1 VGVGD
6 ESLDCFIASSKASLY
21 AKPVTKAG
29 YLRQKM
35 TTTVTFA
42 DLNLSASTLKAVS
55 ELGYENPSP
64 IQAATIPL
72 ILSQQDVI
80 GQAQTGTGKTAAF
93 ALPVLN
99 QIDLKQNLPQVIVM
113 CPTRELAIQVSEAF
127 QAYARHLK
135 GFHVLPIYGGQ
146 SYSQQ
151 ISALKRGVHVIVGTP
166 GRVLD
171 HLDRGTLKL
180 SGIKTLILDE
190 ADEMLRMGFIEDIET
205 IMDSAPEECQK
216 TMFSATM
223 PAPIA
228 KIARKYL
235 KDPQE
240 VKIASKTSTVERIE
254 QQFLMLRNNQKLDAL
269 TRILEAEDYD
279 GCIIFV
285 RTRSL
290 TTELS
295 EKLEAR
301 GHAVAPINGD
311 MNQAARE
318 QTIRRLKSGKL
329 DIVIAT
335 DVAARG
341 LDVERISLVVN
352 YDIPLD
358 TEAYVHRIGRTGRAG
373 RTGKAILLTT
383 PREKRLLFAIER
395 ATKQKL
401 TAMSVPS
408 SDMIAQR
415 RAENFSTT
423 VAEVLQSTPLQFYQ
437 EFSEMLQDKLDV
449 SESELAAALI
459 YMAQERS
466 PLQVEMND
474 FQAMDIYRDR
484 EDRGRRDR
492 GDRGDRG
499 ERRNRDDS
507 NKQTYRIEVGRDHGV
522 QVSDI
527 VGAIANE
534 AKIDARQIGRI
545 KLNDNFSTVDL
556 PRDMPAEALAHLKGV
571 YIRKRQI
578 DITEFEGNHGGERR
592 RRGGGEGRRFDGDK
606 KRSRRFDR

>member
-1 VGVGD
+1 
-6 ESLDCFIASSKASLY
+6 
-21 AKPVTKAG
+21 
-29 YLRQKM
+29 M
-35 TTTVTFA
+35 TTTVSFA
-42 DLNLSASTLKAVS
+42 DLNLSEPTLKAVQ

-72 ILSQQDVI
+72 ILEQQDII

-93 ALPVLN
+93 ALPVLS
-99 QIDLKQNLPQVIVM
+99 QIDLDQRLPQVIVM

-127 QAYARHLK
+127 QAYARYIK

-146 SYSQQ
+146 AYGQQ
-151 ISALKRGVHVIVGTP
+151 INALKRGVHVVVGTP

-171 HLDRGTLKL
+171 HLDKGTLKL

-205 IMDSAPEECQK
+205 IMDAAPKECQK

-223 PAPIA
+223 PTPIA

-235 KDPQE
+235 RNPEE

-269 TRILEAEDYD
+269 TRILEAEEYD

-318 QTIRRLKSGKL
+318 QTIRRLKSGSL

-341 LDVERISLVVN
+341 LDVERISLVIN

-373 RTGKAILLTT
+373 RSGKAILLTT

-401 TAMSVPS
+401 TACHC
-408 SDMIAQR
+408 
-415 RAENFSTT
+415 
-423 VAEVLQSTPLQFYQ
+423 PL
-437 EFSEMLQDKLDV
+437 
-449 SESELAAALI
+449 
-459 YMAQERS
+459 
-466 PLQVEMND
+466 
-474 FQAMDIYRDR
+474 
-484 EDRGRRDR
+484 
-492 GDRGDRG
+492 
-499 ERRNRDDS
+499 
-507 NKQTYRIEVGRDHGV
+507 
-522 QVSDI
+522 
-527 VGAIANE
+527 
-534 AKIDARQIGRI
+534 
-545 KLNDNFSTVDL
+545 
-556 PRDMPAEALAHLKGV
+556 PA
-571 YIRKRQI
+571 
-578 DITEFEGNHGGERR
+578 
-592 RRGGGEGRRFDGDK
+592 
-606 KRSRRFDR
+606 

>member
-1 VGVGD
+1 
-6 ESLDCFIASSKASLY
+6 
-21 AKPVTKAG
+21 
-29 YLRQKM
+29 M
-35 TTTVTFA
+35 TTTLSFA
-42 DLNLSASTLKAVS
+42 DLNLTEPTLKAVR

-72 ILSQQDVI
+72 IMNNQDII

-93 ALPVLN
+93 ALPVLS
-99 QIDLKQNLPQVIVM
+99 QIELDRKLPQVIVM

-127 QAYARHLK
+127 QAYARYIP
-135 GFHVLPIYGGQ
+135 GFHVMPIYGGQ
-146 SYSQQ
+146 AYGQQ
-151 ISALKRGVHVIVGTP
+151 INALKRGVHVVVGTP

-171 HLDRGTLKL
+171 HLDKGTLKL

-205 IMDSAPEECQK
+205 IMEAAPEECQK

-235 KDPQE
+235 KNPEE
-240 VKIASKTSTVERIE
+240 VKIASKTSTVERID

-341 LDVERISLVVN
+341 LDVDRISLVVN

-401 TAMSVPS
+401 TSMPVPS

-415 RAENFSTT
+415 RADNFSAT
-423 VAEVLQSTPLQFYQ
+423 VAEILQSTPLQFYQ
-437 EFSEMLQDKLDV
+437 EFSEMLQEKLDV
-449 SESELAAALI
+449 SQSELAAALI

-466 PLQVEMND
+466 PLQVEMTD
-474 FQAMDIYRDR
+474 FQSMDVYRNERD
-484 EDRGRRDR
+484 DRGRGRER
-492 GDRGDRG
+492 SGFG
-499 ERRNRDDS
+499 ERTRDDS
-507 NKQTYRIEVGRDHGV
+507 NKQTYRIEVGREHGV

-534 AKIDARQIGRI
+534 ARIDARQIGRI
-545 KLNDNFSTVDL
+545 KLNDTFSTVDL
-556 PRDMPAEALAHLKGV
+556 PRDMPAQALDHLKKV

-578 DITEFEGNHGGERR
+578 DISAYDGHGGGNERR
-592 RRGGGEGRRFDGDK
+592 GRRSEGRNEGRGEGREGRRFDGER
-606 KRSRRFDR
+606 KRPRRSER

>member
-1 VGVGD
+1 
-6 ESLDCFIASSKASLY
+6 
-21 AKPVTKAG
+21 
-29 YLRQKM
+29 M
-35 TTTVTFA
+35 TTTVSFA
-42 DLNLSASTLKAVS
+42 DLNLSEPTLKAVQ

-72 ILSQQDVI
+72 IMNNQDII

-93 ALPVLN
+93 ALPVLS
-99 QIDLKQNLPQVIVM
+99 QIDLKQKLPQVIVM

-127 QAYARHLK
+127 QAYARHIP
-135 GFHVLPIYGGQ
+135 GFHVMPIYGGQ
-146 SYSQQ
+146 AYGQQ
-151 ISALKRGVHVIVGTP
+151 ISALKRGVHVVVGTP

-171 HLDRGTLKL
+171 HLDKGTLKL
-180 SGIKTLILDE
+180 TGIKTLILDE

-205 IMDSAPEECQK
+205 IMEAAPQECQK

-235 KDPQE
+235 QDPEE
-240 VKIASKTSTVERIE
+240 VKIASKTSTVERID

-269 TRILEAEDYD
+269 TRILEAEEYD

-401 TAMSVPS
+401 TAMPVPS

-415 RAENFSTT
+415 RADNFSAT

-437 EFSEMLQDKLDV
+437 EFSEMLQEKLDV
-449 SESELAAALI
+449 TESELAAALI
-459 YMAQERS
+459 YMAQERN
-466 PLQVEMND
+466 PLQVEMSD
-474 FQAMDIYRDR
+474 FQAMDVYRNERD
-484 EDRGRRDR
+484 DRGRGRDKGQGR
-492 GDRGDRG
+492 GDRQ
-499 ERRNRDDS
+499 RDDS

-534 AKIDARQIGRI
+534 ARIDARQIGRI
-545 KLNDNFSTVDL
+545 KLNGSFSTVDL
-556 PRDMPAEALAHLKGV
+556 PSDMPSGALEHLKKV
-571 YIRKRQI
+571 HIRKRQI
-578 DITEFEGNHGGERR
+578 DIQAYDGNGGGGGERR
-592 RRGGGEGRRFDGDK
+592 GRRNEGRSDRRSEGNRGEGRGEGRGRGDGDRK
-606 KRSRRFDR
+606 SRRRSER

>member
-1 VGVGD
+1 
-6 ESLDCFIASSKASLY
+6 
-21 AKPVTKAG
+21 
-29 YLRQKM
+29 M
-35 TTTVTFA
+35 TTTVSFA
-42 DLNLSASTLKAVS
+42 DLNLSEPTLKAVQ

-72 ILSQQDVI
+72 IMNNQDII

-93 ALPVLN
+93 ALPVLS
-99 QIDLKQNLPQVIVM
+99 QIDLKQKLPQVIVM

-127 QAYARHLK
+127 QAYARHIP
-135 GFHVLPIYGGQ
+135 GFHVMPIYGGQ
-146 SYSQQ
+146 AYGQQ
-151 ISALKRGVHVIVGTP
+151 ISALKRGVHVVVGTP

-171 HLDRGTLKL
+171 HLDKGTLKL
-180 SGIKTLILDE
+180 TGIKTLILDE

-205 IMDSAPEECQK
+205 IMEAAPEECQK

-235 KDPQE
+235 QDPEE
-240 VKIASKTSTVERIE
+240 VKIASKTSTVERID

-269 TRILEAEDYD
+269 TRILEAEEYD

-401 TAMSVPS
+401 TAMPVPS

-415 RAENFSTT
+415 RADNFSAT
-423 VAEVLQSTPLQFYQ
+423 VAEVLNSTPLQFYQ
-437 EFSEMLQDKLDV
+437 EFSEMLQEKLDV
-449 SESELAAALI
+449 TESELAAALI
-459 YMAQERS
+459 YMAQERN
-466 PLQVEMND
+466 PLQVEMSD
-474 FQAMDIYRDR
+474 FQAMDVYRNERD
-484 EDRGRRDR
+484 DRGRGRDK
-492 GDRGDRG
+492 GQGRG
-499 ERRNRDDS
+499 ERQRDDS

-534 AKIDARQIGRI
+534 ARIDARQIGRI
-545 KLNDNFSTVDL
+545 KLNGSFSTVDL
-556 PRDMPAEALAHLKGV
+556 PSDMPAGALEHLKKV
-571 YIRKRQI
+571 HIRKRQI
-578 DITEFEGNHGGERR
+578 DIQTYDGNGGGGGGERR
-592 RRGGGEGRRFDGDK
+592 GRRNEGRSDRRSEGRGEGRGENRGRGDGDR
-606 KRSRRFDR
+606 KRSRRSER

>member
-1 VGVGD
+1 MLICAVAAYNFFKQLARDPYNEVG
-6 ESLDCFIASSKASLY
+6 I
-21 AKPVTKAG
+21 
-29 YLRQKM
+29 LRPKM
-35 TTTVTFA
+35 TTITSFA
-42 DLNLSASTLKAVS
+42 DLNLAEPTLRAVQ
-55 ELGYENPSP
+55 ELGYEHPSP

-72 ILSQQDVI
+72 IMNNQDII

-93 ALPVLN
+93 ALPVLS
-99 QIDLKQNLPQVIVM
+99 QIDLAVKHPQVIVM

-127 QAYARHLK
+127 QAYARYIK
-135 GFHVLPIYGGQ
+135 GFHVMPIYGGQ
-146 SYSQQ
+146 AYGQQ
-151 ISALKRGVHVIVGTP
+151 INALKRGVHVVVGTP

-171 HLDRGTLKL
+171 HLDKGTLRL
-180 SGIKTLILDE
+180 DGIKTLILDE

-205 IMDSAPEECQK
+205 IMEAAPVECQK

-235 KDPQE
+235 NQPQE

-279 GCIIFV
+279 ACIIFV

-341 LDVERISLVVN
+341 LDVERISLVIN

-401 TAMSVPS
+401 TSMPVPS
-408 SDMIAQR
+408 SDAIAQR

-437 EFSEMLQDKLDV
+437 EFSQMLQEKLDV

-459 YMAQERS
+459 FMAQERA
-466 PLQVEMND
+466 PLQVELDD
-474 FQAMDIYRDR
+474 FQAMDVYRNDREERGRGRDR
-484 EDRGRRDR
+484 DRGRSDR
-492 GDRGDRG
+492 Q
-499 ERRNRDDS
+499 RDDS
-507 NKQTYRIEVGRDHGV
+507 NKKTYRLEVGREHGV

-534 AKIDARQIGRI
+534 ARIDARQIGRI
-545 KLNDNFSTVDL
+545 KLNDTFSTVDL
-556 PRDMPAEALAHLKGV
+556 PRDMPEQTLEHLKKI
-571 YIRKRQI
+571 YIRKRQV
-578 DITEFEGNHGGERR
+578 ELSAYHGGNGGERR
-592 RRGGGEGRRFDGDK
+592 TRRFEGRRDGEK
-606 KRSRRFDR
+606 KRSRRSDR

>member
-1 VGVGD
+1 
-6 ESLDCFIASSKASLY
+6 
-21 AKPVTKAG
+21 
-29 YLRQKM
+29 M
-35 TTTVTFA
+35 TTTLSFA
-42 DLNLSASTLKAVS
+42 DLNLTEPTLKAVR

-72 ILSQQDVI
+72 IMNNQDII

-93 ALPVLN
+93 ALPVLS
-99 QIDLKQNLPQVIVM
+99 QIELDRKLPQVIVM

-127 QAYARHLK
+127 QAYARYIP
-135 GFHVLPIYGGQ
+135 GFHVMPIYGGQ
-146 SYSQQ
+146 AYGQQ
-151 ISALKRGVHVIVGTP
+151 INALKRGVHVVVGTP

-171 HLDRGTLKL
+171 HLDKGTLKL

-205 IMDSAPEECQK
+205 IMEAAPEECQK

-235 KDPQE
+235 KNPEE
-240 VKIASKTSTVERIE
+240 VKIASKTSTVERID

-341 LDVERISLVVN
+341 LDVDRISLVVN

-401 TAMSVPS
+401 TSMPVPS

-415 RAENFSTT
+415 RADNFSAT
-423 VAEVLQSTPLQFYQ
+423 VAEILQSTPLQFYQ
-437 EFSEMLQDKLDV
+437 EFSEMLQEKLDV
-449 SESELAAALI
+449 SQSELAAALI

-466 PLQVEMND
+466 PLQVEMTD
-474 FQAMDIYRDR
+474 FQSMDVYRNERD
-484 EDRGRRDR
+484 DRGRGRER
-492 GDRGDRG
+492 GRG
-499 ERRNRDDS
+499 ERQRDDS
-507 NKQTYRIEVGRDHGV
+507 NKQTYRIEVGREHGV

-534 AKIDARQIGRI
+534 ARIDARQIGRI
-545 KLNDNFSTVDL
+545 KLNDTFSTVDL
-556 PRDMPAEALAHLKGV
+556 PRDMPAQALDHLKKV

-578 DITEFEGNHGGERR
+578 DISAYDGHGGGNERR
-592 RRGGGEGRRFDGDK
+592 GRRSEGRNEGRGEGREGRRFDGER
-606 KRSRRFDR
+606 KRPRRSER

>member
-1 VGVGD
+1 
-6 ESLDCFIASSKASLY
+6 
-21 AKPVTKAG
+21 
-29 YLRQKM
+29 M
-35 TTTVTFA
+35 TTTVSFA
-42 DLNLSASTLKAVS
+42 DLNLSEPTLKAVR

-72 ILSQQDVI
+72 ILNNQDII

-93 ALPVLN
+93 ALPVLS
-99 QIDLKQNLPQVIVM
+99 QIDLKQKLPQVIVM

-127 QAYARHLK
+127 QAYARYIP
-135 GFHVLPIYGGQ
+135 GFHVMPIYGGQ
-146 SYSQQ
+146 AYGQQ
-151 ISALKRGVHVIVGTP
+151 INALKRGVHVVVGTP

-171 HLDRGTLKL
+171 HLDKGTLKL
-180 SGIKTLILDE
+180 GGIKTLILDE

-205 IMDSAPEECQK
+205 IMDAAPKECQK

-235 KDPQE
+235 QSPEE
-240 VKIASKTSTVERIE
+240 VKIASKTSTVERID

-269 TRILEAEDYD
+269 TRILEAEEYD

-401 TAMSVPS
+401 TAMPVPS

-415 RAENFSTT
+415 RADNFSAT

-437 EFSEMLQDKLDV
+437 EFSQMLQEKLDV
-449 SESELAAALI
+449 SESELTAALI
-459 YMAQERS
+459 YMAQERN
-466 PLQVEMND
+466 PLQVEMSD
-474 FQAMDIYRDR
+474 FQAMDVYRNERD
-484 EDRGRRDR
+484 DRGRGRDK
-492 GDRGDRG
+492 GRG
-499 ERRNRDDS
+499 ERPRDDS

-534 AKIDARQIGRI
+534 ARIDARQIGRI
-545 KLNDNFSTVDL
+545 KLNGSFSTVDL
-556 PRDMPAEALAHLKGV
+556 PRDMPSGALEHLKKV
-571 YIRKRQI
+571 HIRKRQI
-578 DITEFEGNHGGERR
+578 DIQAFDGNSGGGGERR
-592 RRGGGEGRRFDGDK
+592 GRRNDSRSEGRSEGRRSESRGGRGEGDK
-606 KRSRRFDR
+606 KRSRRSER

>member
-1 VGVGD
+1 
-6 ESLDCFIASSKASLY
+6 
-21 AKPVTKAG
+21 
-29 YLRQKM
+29 M
-35 TTTVTFA
+35 TTTVSFA
-42 DLNLSASTLKAVS
+42 DLNIAEPILKAVR

-72 ILSQQDVI
+72 VMNKQDII

-93 ALPVLN
+93 ALPVLS
-99 QIDLKQNLPQVIVM
+99 QIDLHQKLPQVIVM

-127 QAYARHLK
+127 QAYARYIP
-135 GFHVLPIYGGQ
+135 GFHVMPIYGGQ
-146 SYSQQ
+146 AYGQQ
-151 ISALKRGVHVIVGTP
+151 INALKRGVHVVVGTP

-171 HLDRGTLKL
+171 HLDKGTLKL
-180 SGIKTLILDE
+180 SEIKTLILDE

-205 IMDSAPEECQK
+205 IMDAAPEECQK

-235 KDPQE
+235 KEPEE

-269 TRILEAEDYD
+269 TRILEAEEYD
-279 GCIIFV
+279 ACIIFV

-318 QTIRRLKSGKL
+318 QVIRRLKSGKL

-401 TAMSVPS
+401 TSMPVPS

-415 RAENFSTT
+415 RADNFSAT

-437 EFSEMLQDKLDV
+437 EFSEMLQEKLDV

-474 FQAMDIYRDR
+474 FQAMDVYRNERD
-484 EDRGRRDR
+484 DRGRGRDR
-492 GDRGDRG
+492 GRG
-499 ERRNRDDS
+499 ERQRDDS

-534 AKIDARQIGRI
+534 ARIDARQIGRI
-545 KLNDNFSTVDL
+545 KLNGTFSTVDL
-556 PRDMPAEALAHLKGV
+556 PRDMSSDALDHLKKV

-578 DITEFEGNHGGERR
+578 DITAFDGQSGGGNERR
-592 RRGGGEGRRFDGDK
+592 GRRSEGRGDRRSDHRGDNRGNRSDGDR
-606 KRSRRFDR
+606 KRSRRSER

>member
-1 VGVGD
+1 
-6 ESLDCFIASSKASLY
+6 
-21 AKPVTKAG
+21 
-29 YLRQKM
+29 M
-35 TTTVTFA
+35 TTTVSFA
-42 DLNLSASTLKAVS
+42 DLNIAEPILKAVR

-72 ILSQQDVI
+72 VMNKQDII

-93 ALPVLN
+93 ALPVLS
-99 QIDLKQNLPQVIVM
+99 QIDLQQKLPQVIVM

-127 QAYARHLK
+127 QAYARYIP
-135 GFHVLPIYGGQ
+135 GFHVMPIYGGQ
-146 SYSQQ
+146 AYGQQ
-151 ISALKRGVHVIVGTP
+151 INALKRGVHVVVGTP

-171 HLDRGTLKL
+171 HLDKGTLKL
-180 SGIKTLILDE
+180 SEIKTLILDE

-205 IMDSAPEECQK
+205 IMDAAPEECQK

-235 KDPQE
+235 KEPEE

-269 TRILEAEDYD
+269 TRILEAEEYD
-279 GCIIFV
+279 ACIIFV

-318 QTIRRLKSGKL
+318 QVIRRLKSGKL

-401 TAMSVPS
+401 TSMPVPS

-415 RAENFSTT
+415 RADNFSAT

-437 EFSEMLQDKLDV
+437 EFSEMLQEKLDV

-474 FQAMDIYRDR
+474 FQAMDVYRNERD
-484 EDRGRRDR
+484 DRGRGRDR
-492 GDRGDRG
+492 GRG
-499 ERRNRDDS
+499 ERQRDDS

-534 AKIDARQIGRI
+534 ARIDARQIGRI
-545 KLNDNFSTVDL
+545 KLNGTFSTVDL
-556 PRDMPAEALAHLKGV
+556 PRDMSSDALDHLKKV

-578 DITEFEGNHGGERR
+578 DITAYDGQGGGGNERR
-592 RRGGGEGRRFDGDK
+592 GRRSEGRSDRRSDNRGNRSDGDR
-606 KRSRRFDR
+606 KRSRRSER

>member
-1 VGVGD
+1 
-6 ESLDCFIASSKASLY
+6 
-21 AKPVTKAG
+21 
-29 YLRQKM
+29 M
-35 TTTVTFA
+35 TTTVSFA
-42 DLNLSASTLKAVS
+42 DLNLSEPTLKAVQ

-72 ILSQQDVI
+72 ILEQQDII

-93 ALPVLN
+93 ALPVLS
-99 QIDLKQNLPQVIVM
+99 QIDLDQRLPQVIVM

-127 QAYARHLK
+127 QAYARYIK

-146 SYSQQ
+146 AYGQQ
-151 ISALKRGVHVIVGTP
+151 INALKRGVHVVVGTP

-171 HLDRGTLKL
+171 HLDKGTLKL

-205 IMDSAPEECQK
+205 IMDAAPKECQK

-223 PAPIA
+223 PTPIA

-235 KDPQE
+235 RNPEE

-269 TRILEAEDYD
+269 TRILEAEEYD

-318 QTIRRLKSGKL
+318 QTIRRLKSGSL

-341 LDVERISLVVN
+341 LDVERISLVIN

-373 RTGKAILLTT
+373 RSGKAILLTT

-415 RAENFSTT
+415 RADNFSAT
-423 VAEVLQSTPLQFYQ
+423 VAEVLQATPLQFYQ
-437 EFSEMLQDKLDV
+437 EFAAMLQEKLDV

-459 YMAQERS
+459 YMAQERN
-466 PLQVEMND
+466 PLQVEMSD
-474 FQAMDIYRDR
+474 FQAMDVYRNDR
-484 EDRGRRDR
+484 DDRGRGRDR
-492 GDRGDRG
+492 DRG
-499 ERRNRDDS
+499 ERGERGAKGGRDDS
-507 NKQTYRIEVGRDHGV
+507 NKQTYRIEVGREHGV

-556 PRDMPAEALAHLKGV
+556 PKDMPAAALEHLKKV

-578 DITEFEGNHGGERR
+578 DIAAFEGQNNGGGERR
-592 RRGGGEGRRFDGDK
+592 PRRSEGRGEGRGEGRRSEGRRNDGDR
-606 KRSRRFDR
+606 KRSRRSDGNQR